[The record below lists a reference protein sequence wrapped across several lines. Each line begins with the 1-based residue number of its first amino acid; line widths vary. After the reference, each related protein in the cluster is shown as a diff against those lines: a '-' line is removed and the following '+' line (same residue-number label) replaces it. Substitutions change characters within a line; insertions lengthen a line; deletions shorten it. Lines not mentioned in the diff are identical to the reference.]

1 MRKFKCSVCG
11 CDKAHCLKR
20 IFKNEDSKVVED
32 IIQIKSFVADTIIIL
47 RACEQ
52 CGTVKADWEK
62 ISESKKVSDADR
74 EKIKDVQ
81 KEYKGR

>member
-1 MRKFKCSVCG
+1 MQKFKCSVCG
-11 CDKAHCLKR
+11 CDKAHTLKR
-20 IFKNEDSKVVED
+20 ILKDEGSKIVED
-32 IIQIKSFVADTIIIL
+32 MILIKSFVADTIITL

-62 ISESKKVSDADR
+62 ISESNKVSDEDR

-81 KEYKGR
+81 KKYK